1 MSRNLKAGFPGFS
14 CFKFHKHNV
23 AFRKDVDCWQ
33 VSFLEIT
40 IFKVK
45 GDMVSDLS
53 SSFSFS
59 WYMYVGLVAQLLK

>member
-23 AFRKDVDCWQ
+23 AFCNIAGKCLFGNH
-33 VSFLEIT
+33 S
-40 IFKVK
+40 VK

-59 WYMYVGLVAQLLK
+59 WYMYVGLVAQMLK